1 MPPELVIFDCDGVLI
16 DSEGIASAVVADDL
30 TAQGW
35 AMTAAEAE
43 ALFIGMSIQD
53 MQPLIEARLGRALG
67 AGWRS
72 ELARQLV
79 VALGDGVK
87 LIEGARE
94 TLEELNRLGIA
105 WRVAS
110 NSSDE
115 EMEVKFARTG
125 MSALVAGRC
134 YSAGRII
141 AAGGRAKPAPDV
153 YLAAARDAGVAPG
166 RCLVVEDSVV
176 GVTAGVAAGMIVY
189 GLARHGEG
197 AGLRAAGAIRTLRHL
212 GELSQELSGV
222 FA

>member
-16 DSEGIASAVVADDL
+16 DSEGIASAVVAADL

-35 AMTAAEAE
+35 TMTAAEAE

-67 AGWRS
+67 AGWRG

-94 TLEELNRLGIA
+94 TLEELNRLSMA

-115 EMEVKFARTG
+115 EMQVKFARTG
-125 MSALVAGRC
+125 MRALVAGRC

-141 AAGGRAKPAPDV
+141 AAGGRPKPAPDI
-153 YLAAARDAGVAPG
+153 YLTAAREAGVAPA
-166 RCLVVEDSVV
+166 RCLVIEDSVV
-176 GVTAGVAAGMIVY
+176 GVTAGVAAGMTVY
-189 GLARHGEG
+189 GLARRGDG

>member
-16 DSEGIASAVVADDL
+16 DSEGIASAVVAADL

-35 AMTAAEAE
+35 PMTAAEAE

-53 MQPLIEARLGRALG
+53 MQPMIEAHLGRSLG
-67 AGWRS
+67 ADWRGD
-72 ELARQLV
+72 LARQLV
-79 VALGDGVK
+79 AALGAGVK

-94 TLEELNRLGIA
+94 VLEALNAAGVA

-115 EMEVKFARTG
+115 EMAVKFARTG

-141 AAGGRAKPAPDV
+141 TAGGRPKPAPDI
-153 YLAAARDAGVAPG
+153 YLAAARDAGVPPA
-166 RCLVVEDSVV
+166 RCLVIEDSVV
-176 GVTAGVAAGMIVY
+176 GVTAGVAAGMAVY
-189 GLARHGEG
+189 GLARNGDG

-212 GELSQELSGV
+212 GALSQELSGV